1 MRIALGEAAGG
12 HAGAVER
19 PAFSPDGARL
29 VSGDRAG
36 RIIVRERRD
45 GASFR
50 TVARIQVP
58 PAGPFTGA
66 QVRSVAWPQADLVAA
81 HEPGAIR
88 FRREDVPAEVRAPPT
103 LGSGYTSAGGGGAWL
118 AALSEAAVYVI
129 GFPGLE
135 KRGFNSLSRGDYEYF
150 RTDTLA
156 ADPSGAR
163 IAVGDDGGC
172 DETAMGMRLRSGE
185 QQVTLIDAERGAIAG
200 VIEAGTPVRELAWD
214 PWRGHVVAATY
225 GDVGIWSAAGELVR
239 RFRPYETTHATTL
252 AVSARWMATAAS
264 HAYNHAT
271 LDLWDPLTFEHLDS
285 VRLERAVPPA
295 WIVASP
301 DGGTLLTP
309 GFPRDGDFTIQV
321 WSVED

>member
-1 MRIALGEAAGG
+1 MRIVAGEAAGG
-12 HAGAVER
+12 HADGVQP

-36 RIIVRERRD
+36 RLIVRERRD
-45 GASFR
+45 GVSFR
-50 TVARIQVP
+50 TVARTQVP
-58 PAGPFTGA
+58 PAGAYSRA
-66 QVRSVAWPQADLVAA
+66 QVRAVAWPSADLVGT
-81 HEPGAIR
+81 HEHGAIR
-88 FRREDVPAEVRAPPT
+88 VRRAEDLAEVHALPNVGTGPIT
-103 LGSGYTSAGGGGAWL
+103 TGGGGAWL
-118 AALSEAAVYVI
+118 AALGEAAVYVL

-135 KRGFNSLSRGDYEYF
+135 KRGYHWLVRGDYEYF
-150 RTDTLA
+150 RTNTLA
-156 ADPSGAR
+156 ADPSGSR
-163 IAVGDDGGC
+163 LAVGDDGGC

-185 QQVTLIDAERGAIAG
+185 RRVTLIDAERGEISGA
-200 VIEAGTPVRELAWD
+200 IEAGKPVSQLVWD

-225 GDVGIWSAAGELVR
+225 GDVGIWSAASELVR
-239 RFRPYETTHATTL
+239 RFRPYEATHAVAL

-271 LDLWDPLTFEHLDS
+271 LDLWDPLTFERLDS

-309 GFPRDGDFTIQV
+309 GLPRDGDFAIQA
-321 WSVED
+321 WSVEE

>member
-1 MRIALGEAAGG
+1 MRLVAGEAAGG
-12 HAGAVER
+12 HADGVEP

-36 RIIVRERRD
+36 WLVVRERRD
-45 GASFR
+45 GGSFQ
-50 TVARIQVP
+50 TVARIRVP
-58 PAGPFTGA
+58 AAGPYSRA
-66 QVRSVAWPQADLVAA
+66 QVRSVAWPSADLVAA
-81 HEPGAIR
+81 HEYGAIR
-88 FRREDVPAEVRAPPT
+88 VRRADDLAEVRALPNVGT
-103 LGSGYTSAGGGGAWL
+103 GEIATGGGGAWL

-135 KRGFNSLSRGDYEYF
+135 KRGYHSLSRGDYEYF

-156 ADPSGAR
+156 ADPSGAW

-185 QQVTLIDAERGAIAG
+185 QQVTLIDAERGEIAG
-200 VIEAGTPVRELAWD
+200 AIEAGTPVRQLAWD
-214 PWRGHVVAATY
+214 PWRGHAVAATY

-252 AVSARWMATAAS
+252 AVSARWMATAAR

-271 LDLWDPLTFEHLDS
+271 LDLWDALTFEHLDS
-285 VRLERAVPPA
+285 VPMERAVPPA

-301 DGGTLLTP
+301 DGRTLLTP
-309 GFPRDGDFTIQV
+309 GFPRDGDFTIQA
-321 WSVED
+321 WFVED